1 MLIKNFK
8 PLGVVWETTLRC
20 NMNCMHCGSSAGQSR
35 ENELSTKES
44 INLIKDLKDI
54 GTNVITM
61 MGGEPF
67 LRKDWNTIA
76 THIKNLGMELII
88 ISNGFLIDENK
99 ISQLKKLNP
108 YAVAISL
115 DGGTSETHDTIRR
128 VNGSFNRC
136 KKGIEMLREQNINTT
151 VITTVHKQNFKELP
165 EIRDYLIGK
174 GVAWQIQM
182 ATPIGRFPKSQI
194 LSKEDFYSVSL
205 FIASIKKNYS
215 TKELAVLGAHNF
227 GYHSKVLPNVML
239 FPWMGCQAGISTM
252 GITSDGRVKGCMSLP
267 DDFIQGSIRKKSV
280 KDIWNDSDFASYNRK
295 FTKNDLK
302 GECKSC
308 KHGKRCRG
316 GCLTVSKTLTG
327 QNHNDPYCL
336 FLIEQEM
343 MSK

>member
-1 MLIKNFK
+1 MLNKRLK

-20 NMNCMHCGSSAGQSR
+20 NMNCMHCGSSAGQPR
-35 ENELSTKES
+35 ENELNTKES
-44 INLIKDLKDI
+44 INLINDLQDI
-54 GTNVITM
+54 GTNLITM

-67 LRKDWNTIA
+67 LRIDWSTIA
-76 THIKNLGMELII
+76 THIRDIGMELII
-88 ISNGFLIDENK
+88 ISNGFLIDDKK
-99 ISQLKKLNP
+99 ISQLKKLDP
-108 YAVAISL
+108 YTVAISL
-115 DGGTSETHDTIRR
+115 DGGTPETHDSIRR

-136 KKGIEMLREQNINTT
+136 KKSIEMLRDQKINTS

-182 ATPIGRFPKSQI
+182 ATSIGRFPKKLI

-252 GITSDGRVKGCMSLP
+252 GITSDGHVKGCMSLP
-267 DDFIQGSIRKKSV
+267 DDFIQGNIRKKSIKEV
-280 KDIWNDSDFASYNRK
+280 WYDSDFASYNRK
-295 FTKNDLK
+295 FTKNDLE
-302 GECKSC
+302 GECKNC
-308 KHGKRCRG
+308 KHGKQCKG
-316 GCLTVSKTLTG
+316 GCLTVSKTITG

-336 FLIEQEM
+336 FLIEQGM
-343 MSK
+343 MK